1 MIFIQAE
8 TDDQTSPLTARTLE
22 TLIRLSTAHAKT
34 RLSAN
39 VDVRDARAAEA
50 LLRFALF
57 KEVLK
62 PERRKRR
69 KLSTGQHMDDDT
81 DEEGDEDDAE
91 EEEGQGVNE
100 VTSAVTASQRQR
112 AKEKAARLERPPTAT
127 PGPGPSTQ
135 AAAARDDDD
144 DDMDGADALLAAEPE
159 PEPELAEDTQL
170 SAERM
175 DLFRTRLST
184 VLETS
189 GAANDGYID
198 FEEMLPLVNEGL
210 STDDLYGSAE
220 ARMAVGKMHDDNQVM
235 FADGVVYKTV

>member
-1 MIFIQAE
+1 
-8 TDDQTSPLTARTLE
+8 LTARTLE

-62 PERRKRR
+62 PEKRKRR
-69 KLSTGQHMDDDT
+69 KLNTGQHMDDET
-81 DEEGDEDDAE
+81 DEEGDEEEGE
-91 EEEGQGVNE
+91 EEEGQDGTNE
-100 VTSAVTASQRQR
+100 VTSAITASQRQR
-112 AKEKAARLERPPTAT
+112 AKEKAARLERRPTAT

-135 AAAARDDDD
+135 AAAAGNDDDD
-144 DDMDGADALLAAEPE
+144 EDMEGAEGLLAEAPE
-159 PEPELAEDTQL
+159 PEPEAEGEAGPL

-175 DLFRTRLST
+175 DLFRQRLST

-189 GAANDGYID
+189 GAANDGYVD

-210 STDDLYGSAE
+210 PTGDLFGSAE
-220 ARMAVGKMHDDNQVM
+220 ARTAVGKMHNDNQIM

>member
-1 MIFIQAE
+1 
-8 TDDQTSPLTARTLE
+8 LTARTLE

-69 KLSTGQHMDDDT
+69 KLNTGQHMDDET
-81 DEEGDEDDAE
+81 DEEGEEDEAE
-91 EEEGQGVNE
+91 EEEGQGINE
-100 VTSAVTASQRQR
+100 VTRAVTASQRQR
-112 AKEKAARLERPPTAT
+112 AKEKAARLERQPTAT

-144 DDMDGADALLAAEPE
+144 EDMDGADALLAEVPE
-159 PEPELAEDTQL
+159 PEPEDTAPL

-189 GAANDGYID
+189 GAANDGYVD

-210 STDDLYGSAE
+210 STDDMFGSGE
-220 ARMAVGKMHDDNQVM
+220 ARTAVEKMHQDNQVM
-235 FADGVVYKTV
+235 FSEGVIYKTV

>member
-1 MIFIQAE
+1 
-8 TDDQTSPLTARTLE
+8 LTARTLE

-69 KLSTGQHMDDDT
+69 KLNTGQHMDDET
-81 DEEGDEDDAE
+81 DEEGEEDEAE
-91 EEEGQGVNE
+91 EEEGQGINE
-100 VTSAVTASQRQR
+100 VTTAVTASQRQR

-144 DDMDGADALLAAEPE
+144 EDMDGADALLAEAPE
-159 PEPELAEDTQL
+159 PEPEDAAPL

-184 VLETS
+184 VMETS
-189 GAANDGYID
+189 GAANDGYLD

-210 STDDLYGSAE
+210 STDDMFGSGE
-220 ARMAVGKMHDDNQVM
+220 ARTAVEKMHQDNQVM
-235 FADGVVYKTV
+235 FSEGVIYKTV

>member
-1 MIFIQAE
+1 M
-8 TDDQTSPLTARTLE
+8 TARTLE

-69 KLSTGQHMDDDT
+69 KLNTGQHMDDET
-81 DEEGDEDDAE
+81 DEEGEEDDAE
-91 EEEGQGVNE
+91 EEEGQGINE
-100 VTSAVTASQRQR
+100 VTTAVTASQRQR
-112 AKEKAARLERPPTAT
+112 AKEKAARLERQPTAT

-144 DDMDGADALLAAEPE
+144 EDMDGADALLAEVPE
-159 PEPELAEDTQL
+159 PEPEDAAPL

-189 GAANDGYID
+189 GAANDGYVD

-210 STDDLYGSAE
+210 STDDMFGSGE
-220 ARMAVGKMHDDNQVM
+220 ARTAVEKMHQDNQVM
-235 FADGVVYKTV
+235 FSEGVIYKTV

>member
-1 MIFIQAE
+1 M
-8 TDDQTSPLTARTLE
+8 
-22 TLIRLSTAHAKT
+22 IRLSTAHAKT

-62 PERRKRR
+62 PEKRKRR
-69 KLSTGQHMDDDT
+69 KLNTGQHIDDET
-81 DEEGDEDDAE
+81 DEEGDEEEGE
-91 EEEGQGVNE
+91 EEEGQDNNE
-100 VTSAVTASQRQR
+100 VTTAVTASQRQR

-135 AAAARDDDD
+135 AAAAAADDDD
-144 DDMDGADALLAAEPE
+144 EDMEGAEGLLAEVPE
-159 PEPELAEDTQL
+159 PEAELDEDVGPL
-170 SAERM
+170 STERM
-175 DLFRTRLST
+175 DLFRQRLST

-189 GAANDGYID
+189 GAANDGYVD

-210 STDDLYGSAE
+210 PTGDLFGSAE
-220 ARMAVGKMHDDNQVM
+220 ARTAVGKMHNDNQIM

>member
-1 MIFIQAE
+1 M
-8 TDDQTSPLTARTLE
+8 TARTLE

-69 KLSTGQHMDDDT
+69 KLNTGQHMDDDT
-81 DEEGDEDDAE
+81 DEEGEEDDAE
-91 EEEGQGVNE
+91 EEEGQDVNE
-100 VTSAVTASQRQR
+100 VTTAVTASQRQR

-144 DDMDGADALLAAEPE
+144 EDMDGADALLAEVPE
-159 PEPELAEDTQL
+159 PEPEETEAEAAPL

-189 GAANDGYID
+189 GAANDGYVD

-210 STDDLYGSAE
+210 STEDMFGSGE
-220 ARMAVGKMHDDNQVM
+220 ARTAVEKMHGDNQVM
-235 FADGVVYKTV
+235 FSDGVVYKTV